1 MPYTPTQFFF
11 FFLQILTPLLVCK
24 PIGLVDQ
31 PKQISLSFLY
41 HLQVGPGDEPRRG
54 YILTFLI
61 AGAFIAIGEL
71 NVIAPVISNFFL
83 MSYALINYAV
93 FAASL
98 GKSPGWRPSFK
109 WYNMWVSLVGALVC
123 VVIMFLINWWAALVT
138 IVIIIALYKYV
149 DYKKPEVS
157 FCSRIKPFPFA
168 PFKGIQDSLGFCIPR
183 RGFRILCQWN
193 LRCSF

>member
-1 MPYTPTQFFF
+1 MHLTNIDELLG
-11 FFLQILTPLLVCK
+11 FLNLSPSSCVFLHDQNLTLLSC
-24 PIGLVDQ
+24 
-31 PKQISLSFLY
+31 
-41 HLQVGPGDEPRRG
+41 QVGPGDEPRRG

-109 WYNMWVSLVGALVC
+109 YYNMWVSLVGALVC
-123 VVIMFLINWWAALVT
+123 IVIMFLINWWAALLT

-149 DYKKPEVS
+149 DYKKPEV
-157 FCSRIKPFPFA
+157 
-168 PFKGIQDSLGFCIPR
+168 GLGFR
-183 RGFRILCQWN
+183 AR
-193 LRCSF
+193 

>member
-1 MPYTPTQFFF
+1 MSHP
-11 FFLQILTPLLVCK
+11 
-24 PIGLVDQ
+24 
-31 PKQISLSFLY
+31 SSFLCC
-41 HLQVGPGDEPRRG
+41 QVGPGDEPRRG

-109 WYNMWVSLVGALVC
+109 YYNMWVSLVGALVC

-157 FCSRIKPFPFA
+157 L
-168 PFKGIQDSLGFCIPR
+168 IQEIQGCFIDST
-183 RGFRILCQWN
+183 WN
-193 LRCSF
+193 

>member
-1 MPYTPTQFFF
+1 
-11 FFLQILTPLLVCK
+11 
-24 PIGLVDQ
+24 
-31 PKQISLSFLY
+31 
-41 HLQVGPGDEPRRG
+41 
-54 YILTFLI
+54 
-61 AGAFIAIGEL
+61 
-71 NVIAPVISNFFL
+71 

-157 FCSRIKPFPFA
+157 FCSRINPFPFA
-168 PFKGIQDSLGFCIPR
+168 LFKGIQFSLGSDFHALDSEFFVSGTYIAASDYSNR
-183 RGFRILCQWN
+183 
-193 LRCSF
+193 

>member
-1 MPYTPTQFFF
+1 
-11 FFLQILTPLLVCK
+11 
-24 PIGLVDQ
+24 
-31 PKQISLSFLY
+31 
-41 HLQVGPGDEPRRG
+41 
-54 YILTFLI
+54 
-61 AGAFIAIGEL
+61 
-71 NVIAPVISNFFL
+71 

-157 FCSRIKPFPFA
+157 LCSRINPFPFA
-168 PFKGIQDSLGFCIPR
+168 LFKGIQDSLGF
-183 RGFRILCQWN
+183 
-193 LRCSF
+193 

>member
-1 MPYTPTQFFF
+1 
-11 FFLQILTPLLVCK
+11 
-24 PIGLVDQ
+24 
-31 PKQISLSFLY
+31 
-41 HLQVGPGDEPRRG
+41 
-54 YILTFLI
+54 
-61 AGAFIAIGEL
+61 
-71 NVIAPVISNFFL
+71 

-157 FCSRIKPFPFA
+157 FCSRINPFPFA
-168 PFKGIQDSLGFCIPR
+168 LFKGIQFSLGFWFPR

-193 LRCSF
+193 LHCSFWLFQSLVWFQNSLSCIRDSSSQDSGFYVEKLPGFRNKILGIPECGFLYMGRYLTLEINAFAFKQV

>member
-1 MPYTPTQFFF
+1 
-11 FFLQILTPLLVCK
+11 
-24 PIGLVDQ
+24 
-31 PKQISLSFLY
+31 
-41 HLQVGPGDEPRRG
+41 
-54 YILTFLI
+54 
-61 AGAFIAIGEL
+61 
-71 NVIAPVISNFFL
+71 

-157 FCSRIKPFPFA
+157 SCSRINPFPFA
-168 PFKGIQDSLGFCIPR
+168 LFFLRESNSVLDSDFHAVDSEFFVSGTYIVAFDYSNR
-183 RGFRILCQWN
+183 
-193 LRCSF
+193 